1 VMASGECALTCVS
14 RARHRSRLVSTN
26 SYTRESILSIID
38 GTMLLARQA
47 ERCFR
52 ILRRAHTLVTC
63 AYCLEARRT
72 LDAMRRVRMRVFVAL
87 RARFERSLIWQ
98 RVGSGWRSRLFGVV
112 CRVATLCDSGLK
124 ASVQCLSNTLSRP
137 CLMSKALKFING
149 ETLKVRHPRIVS
161 HLSMRPR
168 RPR

>member
-1 VMASGECALTCVS
+1 MASGECALTCVS

-26 SYTRESILSIID
+26 SYIRESILSIID

-52 ILRRAHTLVTC
+52 ILRHAHALVTC

-87 RARFERSLIWQ
+87 RARFERSDLAA
-98 RVGSGWRSRLFGVV
+98 
-112 CRVATLCDSGLK
+112 CRVRMAFTAVWSGMPG
-124 ASVQCLSNTLSRP
+124 SDTV
-137 CLMSKALKFING
+137 
-149 ETLKVRHPRIVS
+149 
-161 HLSMRPR
+161 
-168 RPR
+168 